1 MELPNA
7 RRSVAKGASSV
18 ELSFL
23 HIMQGI
29 ADNLL
34 SNVAAN
40 EGGILFLS
48 LIGRVLETG
57 AWKPCTYTDTFLEDL
72 DKKMPEGWR
81 TEKSQAFS
89 GSERNISV
97 DVKEAL
103 SESTDNSLAHHI
115 TIESEVERSDVG
127 PENTTI
133 DPNTVFSE
141 DFLPPTSSIPVDDGG
156 SNIGTEDNQH
166 RLNSASPFAA
176 I

>member
-48 LIGRVLETG
+48 LISRVLETG

-72 DKKMPEGWR
+72 DKEMPEGWR
-81 TEKSQAFS
+81 
-89 GSERNISV
+89 
-97 DVKEAL
+97 KEAM
-103 SESTDNSLAHHI
+103 D
-115 TIESEVERSDVG
+115 
-127 PENTTI
+127 
-133 DPNTVFSE
+133 
-141 DFLPPTSSIPVDDGG
+141 SINFEKEG
-156 SNIGTEDNQH
+156 I
-166 RLNSASPFAA
+166 
-176 I
+176 